1 MKLKRGIIPL
11 LAFAAGGLAGL
22 RPTAA
27 QAQSATIAPVR
38 GEVREAGNAT
48 PLPGAVVRWLL
59 DAADAAAPTTTAV
72 SDAGGHFVLV
82 RPARAASRLVV
93 QALGYQAD
101 TLLVP
106 ATGAPYL
113 RVALRPG
120 QALGEVTVTA
130 RGPSY
135 SALTPAN
142 VQVISSQDLTKSAC
156 CNLAESFET
165 NASVEVTTSDAV
177 SGAKQIQLLG
187 LDGSYSLLTVD
198 NQPALRGL
206 AAPYRLGYLA
216 GPWIESI
223 EIIKGTGSVVNGY
236 EAISGQVNV
245 KLKEPDK
252 TDQLLFNIYGNDLGK
267 VDVNL
272 NASARISPK
281 WSTLLLLHTDHLG
294 HRADRNGDQFLDQP
308 LATQFNAFNKWK
320 YLSGHGLVSE
330 VGLGALRETRQ
341 GGQVGFRDT
350 GEEAAFLQNYGTT
363 QATTRYT
370 AYAKTSYTWPA
381 RPFQSLGLLLSGT
394 DHDFTSRYSF
404 GYQTLHTDHDPSLP
418 PYPMENRTLRRYDGR
433 QRTGLA
439 TLLFQ
444 SALGNTAHVYRTGL
458 SFLYDNYD
466 ERLSDGRTYLIE
478 TPAAAFAREHR
489 ARREL
494 VPGAFAEYTY
504 QNSRNLTVVAGLR
517 TDRHNLYGWQLTPR
531 LNVKYDVLK
540 NTVLRGA
547 AGRGFRVANPIAD
560 NTAMLASAREFVV
573 APGLRPEK
581 AWNLGGSATQYFTAL
596 GHPATL
602 ILDYYHTEFQN
613 QVVADMYTAPSLIEI
628 KNLAPGGRS
637 FARSLQAEL
646 QVEPLKG
653 LQVKGAYKYLDV
665 RTTYGSVLLPKPLTP
680 AHRAFLNLG
689 YASAFD
695 KWRGDVTVQWFGQR
709 PVAPI
714 GSAHAHGAGPE
725 YAPETVPRYALL
737 NAQLTRAFK
746 RLEVYAGVEN
756 LTNYRQPNPIESAA
770 APFGPAFDAAMTWGP
785 VYGRLTYAGLRYRIE

>member
-1 MKLKRGIIPL
+1 MKPVSGLFPHSLFL
-11 LAFAAGGLAGL
+11 LGVLL
-22 RPTAA
+22 RPATAA
-27 QAQSATIAPVR
+27 AQSATIAPVR
-38 GEVREAGNAT
+38 GEVTEAGKAS
-48 PLPGAVVRWLL
+48 PLPGAVLRWLY
-59 DAADAAAPTTTAV
+59 DAPDAGAPIITAV
-72 SDAGGHFVLV
+72 SDEGGRFVLV
-82 RPARAASRLVV
+82 RPARAAARVVV
-93 QALGYQAD
+93 QALGYRAD
-101 TLLVP
+101 TLAVP

-113 RVALRPG
+113 RVALRAG
-120 QALGEVTVTA
+120 AALGEVVVTDRA
-130 RGPSY
+130 PAY
-135 SALTPAN
+135 SSLTPAN
-142 VQVISSQDLTKSAC
+142 VQMISGRDLTKSAC

-216 GPWIESI
+216 GPWIENI

-245 KLKEPDK
+245 KLKEPEK
-252 TDQLLFNIYGNDLGK
+252 TDQLLLNAYANDLGK
-267 VDVNL
+267 FDLNL
-272 NASARISPK
+272 NTSARLSPK
-281 WSTLLLLHTDHLG
+281 WSTVLLLHTDHLG
-294 HRADRNGDQFLDQP
+294 NRVDRNGDGFLDLP

-341 GGQVGFRDT
+341 GGQLDFRDT
-350 GEEAAFLQNYGTT
+350 GQAAFTQYYGTT

-370 AYAKTSYTWPA
+370 GYAKTSYTWPS

-394 DHDFTSRYSF
+394 SHDFTSRYSF
-404 GYQTLHTDHDPSLP
+404 GYDSYHTDHGPGLP
-418 PYPMENRTLRRYDGR
+418 PYLVTNRSSRAYDGN
-433 QRTGLA
+433 QQTGLA

-466 ERLSDGRTYLIE
+466 ERLTAGRSYSTE
-478 TPAAAFAREHR
+478 KPADVEAREHR
-489 ARREL
+489 LRREL

-517 TDRHNLYGWQLTPR
+517 ADHHNLYGWQLTPR
-531 LNVKYDVLK
+531 LNVKYDLLK
-540 NTVLRGA
+540 NTVLRAA

-560 NTAMLASAREFVV
+560 NAAMLASAREFMI
-573 APGLRPEK
+573 GSNLRPEK
-581 AWNLGGSATQYFTAL
+581 AWNLGGSATQYFSAL

-602 ILDYYHTEFQN
+602 IVDYYHTEFEN
-613 QVVADMYTAPSLIEI
+613 QVVADMYTAPSLIFI
-628 KNLAPGGRS
+628 DNLQPGGRS
-637 FARSLQAEL
+637 YARSLQAEL
-646 QVEPLKG
+646 QLEPLKG

-665 RTTYGSVLLPKPLTP
+665 RTTYDNVLLPKPLTS

-695 KWRGDVTVQWFGQR
+695 KWRADFTVQWFGQR
-709 PVAPI
+709 PL
-714 GSAHAHGAGPE
+714 AHVTSMHQHGNGQE
-725 YAPETVPRYALL
+725 YAPETAPRYALL
-737 NAQLTRAFK
+737 NTQLTRAFK

-756 LTNYRQPNPIESAA
+756 LTNYRQPNPIEGANN
-770 APFGPAFDAAMTWGP
+770 PFGPAFDAAMVWGP
-785 VYGRLTYAGLRYRIE
+785 VYGRLSYAGLRYRIE

>member
-1 MKLKRGIIPL
+1 MLSP
-11 LAFAAGGLAGL
+11 
-22 RPTAA
+22 RPAT
-27 QAQSATIAPVR
+27 AQSATIAPVR
-38 GEVREAGNAT
+38 GEVSEAGKGT
-48 PLPGAVVRWLL
+48 PLPGAVLRWLF
-59 DAADAAAPTTTAV
+59 DAP
-72 SDAGGHFVLV
+72 DAGAAVITATSDEAGRFALA
-82 RPARAASRLVV
+82 RPARAASRLLV
-93 QALGYQAD
+93 QALGYRSD
-101 TLLVP
+101 TLAVP

-113 RVALRPG
+113 RVALRAG
-120 QALGEVTVTA
+120 QELGEVTVTA
-130 RGPSY
+130 RATAY

-142 VQVISSQDLTKSAC
+142 VQVISARDLTKSAC

-245 KLKEPDK
+245 KLKEPEK
-252 TDQLLFNIYGNDLGK
+252 TDQLLFNVYGNDLGK
-267 VDVNL
+267 FDVNL
-272 NASARISPK
+272 NASARLSPK
-281 WSTLLLLHTDHLG
+281 WSTVLLLHSDQLG
-294 HRADRNGDQFLDQP
+294 ARVDRNQDGFLDLP

-320 YLSGHGLVSE
+320 YLSGHGVVSE

-341 GGQVGFRDT
+341 GGQVDFRNT
-350 GEEAAFLQNYGTT
+350 GEAAFSQRYGTT

-370 AYAKTSYTWPA
+370 GYAKTSYTWPT

-394 DHDFTSRYSF
+394 SHDFTSAYSPA
-404 GYQTLHTDHDPSLP
+404 YSLATTTGP
-418 PYPMENRTLRRYDGR
+418 RRYDGT
-433 QRTGLA
+433 QRTGLG

-444 SALGNTAHVYRTGL
+444 SVLGNTAHVYRAGL
-458 SFLYDNYD
+458 SFLYDDYR
-466 ERLSDGRTYLIE
+466 EVFRDGHSYPTE
-478 TPAAAFAREHR
+478 TAADVYVKEHR
-489 ARREL
+489 DRLEL

-517 TDRHNLYGWQLTPR
+517 ADRHNLYGWQATPR
-531 LNVKYDVLK
+531 LNIKYDAAK
-540 NTVLRGA
+540 NTVLRLA

-560 NTAMLASAREFVV
+560 NAALLASAREFIID
-573 APGLRPEK
+573 PNLRPER
-581 AWNLGGSATQYFTAL
+581 AWNLGGSATQYFTVL
-596 GHPATL
+596 GRPATAV
-602 ILDYYHTEFQN
+602 LDYYHTAFDN
-613 QVVADMYTAPSLIEI
+613 QVVADMYSSARYVLID
-628 KNLAPGGRS
+628 NLAADGRS

-646 QVEPLKG
+646 QIEPLKG

-665 RTTYGSVLLPKPLTP
+665 RTSYHGVLLPKPLTP

-695 KWRGDVTVQWFGQR
+695 KWRADFTVQWFGQR
-709 PVAPI
+709 PLAPI
-714 GSAHAHGAGPE
+714 GSTHAHGAGPE
-725 YAPETVPRYALL
+725 YAPETAPRYALL
-737 NAQLTRAFK
+737 NTQLTRAFK

-756 LTNYRQPNPIESAA
+756 LTNYRQPNPIAEAA
-770 APFGPAFDAAMTWGP
+770 NPFGPNFDAAMVWGP

>member
-1 MKLKRGIIPL
+1 MLSP
-11 LAFAAGGLAGL
+11 
-22 RPTAA
+22 RPAT
-27 QAQSATIAPVR
+27 AQSATIAPVR
-38 GEVREAGNAT
+38 GEVSEAGKGT
-48 PLPGAVVRWLL
+48 PLPGAVLRWLF
-59 DAADAAAPTTTAV
+59 DAP
-72 SDAGGHFVLV
+72 DAGAAVITATSDEAGRFALA
-82 RPARAASRLVV
+82 RPARAASRLLV
-93 QALGYQAD
+93 QALGYRPD
-101 TLLVP
+101 TLAVP

-113 RVALRPG
+113 RVALRAG
-120 QALGEVTVTA
+120 QELGEVTVTA
-130 RGPSY
+130 RATAY

-142 VQVISSQDLTKSAC
+142 VQVISARDLTKSAC

-245 KLKEPDK
+245 KLKEPEK
-252 TDQLLFNIYGNDLGK
+252 TDQLLFNVYGNDLGK

-272 NASARISPK
+272 NASARLSPK
-281 WSTLLLLHTDHLG
+281 WSTVLLLHSDQLG
-294 HRADRNGDQFLDQP
+294 ARVDRNQDGFLDLP

-320 YLSGHGLVSE
+320 YLSGHGVVSE

-341 GGQVGFRDT
+341 GGQVDFRNT
-350 GEEAAFLQNYGTT
+350 GEAAFSQRYGTT

-370 AYAKTSYTWPA
+370 GYAKTSYTWPT

-394 DHDFTSRYSF
+394 SHDFTSAYSPA
-404 GYQTLHTDHDPSLP
+404 YSLATTTGP
-418 PYPMENRTLRRYDGR
+418 RRYDGT
-433 QRTGLA
+433 QRTGLG

-444 SALGNTAHVYRTGL
+444 SVLGNTAHVYRAGL
-458 SFLYDNYD
+458 SFLYDDYR
-466 ERLSDGRTYLIE
+466 EVFRDGHSYPTE
-478 TPAAAFAREHR
+478 TAADVYVKEHR
-489 ARREL
+489 DRLEL

-517 TDRHNLYGWQLTPR
+517 ADRHNLYGWQATPR
-531 LNVKYDVLK
+531 LNIKYDAAK
-540 NTVLRGA
+540 NTVLRLA

-560 NTAMLASAREFVV
+560 NAALLASAREFIID
-573 APGLRPEK
+573 PNLRPER
-581 AWNLGGSATQYFTAL
+581 AWNLGGSATQYFTVL
-596 GHPATL
+596 GRPATAV
-602 ILDYYHTEFQN
+602 LDYYHTAFDN
-613 QVVADMYTAPSLIEI
+613 QVVADMYSSARYVLID
-628 KNLAPGGRS
+628 NLAADGRS

-646 QVEPLKG
+646 QIEPLKG

-665 RTTYGSVLLPKPLTP
+665 RTSYHGVLLPKPLTP

-695 KWRGDVTVQWFGQR
+695 KWRADFTVQWFGQR
-709 PVAPI
+709 PLAPI
-714 GSAHAHGAGPE
+714 GSTHAHGAGPE
-725 YAPETVPRYALL
+725 YAPETAPRYALL
-737 NAQLTRAFK
+737 NTQLTRAFK

-756 LTNYRQPNPIESAA
+756 LTNYRQPNPIAEAA
-770 APFGPAFDAAMTWGP
+770 NPFGPNFDAAMVWGP